1 MTTLNM
7 PDVGESVTEGT
18 VTRWIKHEGDAVQ
31 LDDPVVEIETEKVTV
46 EVPSPFEG
54 RLARIL
60 VQEGEVA
67 PVGAPLAEFEVAGA
81 EGTGNRQQTTDRSA
95 AGRADGAEGAS
106 AGAQP
111 AAPAVGVAREPATSV
126 VRASRAEDADS
137 AAGGLRRTRQHSP
150 VVLKLAVE
158 HGIDLSLVRGT
169 GIEGRVTR
177 QDVTRYIENPAAYTV
192 APALGEGVVGVAAK
206 PPQTRAGA
214 QAVAEPPTEP
224 NLRAQ
229 QAAPLRE
236 QPGQPAGRAPA
247 AGADD
252 EVMPLSPTRRTI
264 AARMLDA
271 HLSMPVAWMV
281 VEADVT
287 GLVRLR
293 EANKERF
300 QATEGVPLTYLPF
313 FVQAITGALKEHPA
327 LNATYSEG
335 GIVVHRR
342 RHIGVAVA
350 TDAGLIV
357 PVVRDADDK
366 SIAGLA
372 REIVDLGARARGRK
386 LGLDDVRGA
395 TFTVDNTGAFG
406 SIMSQPIIPPGT
418 AAIITTE
425 AIRRE
430 LRVAADGSFAAR
442 DVMNLCISFDHRALD
457 GAQAGAF
464 MQTVRRNIE
473 AFQASQPVY

>member
-1 MTTLNM
+1 MASTTTLNM

-18 VTRWIKHEGDAVQ
+18 VTRWIKHEGDAVE

-54 RLARIL
+54 RLAHIL
-60 VQEGEVA
+60 VQEGEVV
-67 PVGAPLAEFEVAGA
+67 PIGAPLAEFDVGA
-81 EGTGNRQQTTDRSA
+81 EAAPTANNKQQTA
-95 AGRADGAEGAS
+95 KEPAS
-106 AGAQP
+106 ASRANGAQTPPTPRVGAQP
-111 AAPAVGVAREPATSV
+111 AAPTPAVAPALVATATPAPRGDGATSP
-126 VRASRAEDADS
+126 
-137 AAGGLRRTRQHSP
+137 AGEMRRTRQHSP
-150 VVLKLAVE
+150 VVLKLAAE
-158 HGIDLSLVRGT
+158 HGIDLSLVLGT
-169 GIEGRVTR
+169 GIDGRVTR
-177 QDVTRYIENPAAYTV
+177 QDVMRYLENPAAYTV
-192 APALGEGVVGVAAK
+192 SPAAGEGVVGVAAK
-206 PPQTRAGA
+206 TAPMPRVGA
-214 QAVAEPPTEP
+214 Q
-224 NLRAQ
+224 
-229 QAAPLRE
+229 
-236 QPGQPAGRAPA
+236 PAAPA
-247 AGADD
+247 AAAPPAPAARAAGPDD
-252 EVMPLSPTRRTI
+252 EVVPLSPTRRTI

-271 HLSMPVAWMV
+271 HQSMPVAWMV

-313 FVQAITGALKEHPA
+313 LVQAITGALKEHPA
-327 LNATYSEG
+327 LNATYTDD
-335 GIVVHRR
+335 GIIVHHR

-357 PVVRDADDK
+357 PVVRDADDR
-366 SIAGLA
+366 SVAGLA
-372 REIVDLGARARGRK
+372 REIVGLGARARDRK

-464 MQTVRRNIE
+464 MQTVRHNIE
-473 AFQASQPVY
+473 AFQPSQAVY

>member
-1 MTTLNM
+1 MATSTLNM

-18 VTRWIKHEGDAVQ
+18 VTRWIKHAGDAVQ

-60 VQEGEVA
+60 VQEGEVV
-67 PVGAPLAEFEVAGA
+67 PVGAPLAEFDVA
-81 EGTGNRQQTTDRSA
+81 A
-95 AGRADGAEGAS
+95 AA

-111 AAPAVGVAREPATSV
+111 ATPASAPQAS
-126 VRASRAEDADS
+126 ASRANGAQRSRVEDRPAAPAPRHATPPVAS
-137 AAGGLRRTRQHSP
+137 ATPAAAASAPPSDGGAMRRTRQHSP
-150 VVLKLAVE
+150 VVLKLAAE
-158 HGIDLSLVRGT
+158 HNIDLSLVRGT

-177 QDVTRYIENPAAYTV
+177 QDVMRYLENPAAYTV
-192 APALGEGVVGVAAK
+192 SPAAGEGVVGVAAQ
-206 PPQTRAGA
+206 PSPAPRTAGA
-214 QAVAEPPTEP
+214 QRAV
-224 NLRAQ
+224 
-229 QAAPLRE
+229 
-236 QPGQPAGRAPA
+236 PAGP
-247 AGADD
+247 DD
-252 EVMPLSPTRRTI
+252 EMVPISATRRTI
-264 AARMLDA
+264 AARMLNA
-271 HLSMPVAWMV
+271 HQTMPVAWMV

-293 EANKERF
+293 ETNKERF

-313 FVQAITGALKEHPA
+313 LVQAITGALKDHPA
-327 LNATYSEG
+327 LNATYTDD
-335 GIVVHRR
+335 GIVVHRH
-342 RHIGVAVA
+342 RHVGVAVA

-357 PVVRDADDK
+357 PVVRDADEK

-372 REIVDLGARARGRK
+372 REMADLGTRARERR
-386 LGLDDVRGA
+386 LGLDEVRGA

-406 SIMSQPIIPPGT
+406 SLLSQPIIPPGT

-430 LRVAADGSFAAR
+430 LRVAADGSFAVR

-473 AFQASQPVY
+473 ALRPSQPVY